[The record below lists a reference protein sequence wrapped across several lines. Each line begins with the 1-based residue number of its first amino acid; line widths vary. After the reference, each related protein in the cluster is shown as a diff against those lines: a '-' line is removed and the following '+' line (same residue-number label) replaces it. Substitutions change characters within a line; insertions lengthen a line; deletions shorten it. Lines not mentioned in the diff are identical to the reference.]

1 MTETLQ
7 AIYVRDP
14 ETRSRPKPHTAYRV
28 EVHAAVRTWSVWKR
42 YSEFEQLHNR
52 FIELFPDNPPPQPLP
67 SKHWW
72 QSTIDNPE
80 LVEERRAGLETYMRG
95 ILSHRDD
102 RWRLTHEWNEFLAVP
117 VGRSQADLFAGGPGK
132 RGPATQV
139 NGGTNNTA
147 PSQNGNCATSFF
159 SHFNIFGIGGGND
172 TSNNATGSSEAP
184 SVVPSSPAVNP
195 GPAPHFFT
203 TESWLE
209 EFRTLQGI
217 AREVRSLINRRET
230 HLGRSE
236 ISASH
241 NCTIQSKKLLTTLGL
256 RIPALEN
263 GLTNLAMGNPGGGAK
278 GSIMSDGELRRR
290 QDMLS
295 ELKDE
300 REVLTKLVIANR
312 QNDGVVGHQGAGGNV
327 PASSGDRN
335 SLLVSKGSHG
345 GINSGTH
352 AGGLHSQTGS
362 IRGHADNHSLA
373 DSSFNGGGS
382 VHTTT
387 TMTSTTVSGPGNGRR
402 VFGRVVQNLTQE
414 TSLTRG
420 LDNEGLLILQQEQMR
435 QQDDHIEQFN
445 AILQRQKHIGLAIGQ
460 ELDNQIQL
468 LDELDRD
475 VDRTTLKLGLVNK
488 KIGKIN

>member
-1 MTETLQ
+1 MAETLQ
-7 AIYVRDP
+7 AIYVRDY
-14 ETRSRPKPHTAYRV
+14 EARSQPKPHIVYRV

-42 YSEFEQLHNR
+42 YSEFEQLHAR
-52 FIELFPDNPPPQPLP
+52 FTELFPDHPPPQHLP
-67 SKHWW
+67 AKHWW
-72 QSTIDNPE
+72 QSTMDNPE
-80 LVEERRAGLETYMRG
+80 LLEERRAGLETYLRG

-117 VGRSQADLFAGGPGK
+117 AGRSQADLF
-132 RGPATQV
+132 T
-139 NGGTNNTA
+139 
-147 PSQNGNCATSFF
+147 
-159 SHFNIFGIGGGND
+159 
-172 TSNNATGSSEAP
+172 
-184 SVVPSSPAVNP
+184 
-195 GPAPHFFT
+195 GPAPHSFT

-209 EFRTLQGI
+209 EFRTLQGL

-241 NCTIQSKKLLTTLGL
+241 NCTIQSKKLLTSLGL

-263 GLTNLAMGNPGGGAK
+263 GLMSLAMGTPGGGRK
-278 GSIMSDGELRRR
+278 GSVMSDGELRRR

-300 REVLTKLVIANR
+300 REVLTKLVVANR
-312 QNDGVVGHQGAGGNV
+312 QNDGVVGYQGAGSNV

-335 SLLVSKGSHG
+335 ALLAGK
-345 GINSGTH
+345 SG
-352 AGGLHSQTGS
+352 
-362 IRGHADNHSLA
+362 RMPN
-373 DSSFNGGGS
+373 
-382 VHTTT
+382 
-387 TMTSTTVSGPGNGRR
+387 PRR

-414 TSLTRG
+414 TSQTRG
-420 LDNEGLLILQQEQMR
+420 LDNEGLLLLQQEQMK

-460 ELDNQIQL
+460 ELDNQNQL

-488 KIGKIN
+488 KIQKIN

>member
-1 MTETLQ
+1 MAETLQ
-7 AIYVRDP
+7 AIYVRNY
-14 ETRSRPKPHTAYRV
+14 ETRSLPKPHTVFKV

-42 YSEFEQLHNR
+42 YSEFETIHER
-52 FIELFPDNPPPQPLP
+52 FLELFPDHPPPQALP
-67 SKHWW
+67 TKHWW
-72 QSTIDNPE
+72 QSTMDNPE
-80 LVEERRAGLETYMRG
+80 LLEERRAGLETYLRG

-117 VGRSQADLFAGGPGK
+117 SSSSV
-132 RGPATQV
+132 T
-139 NGGTNNTA
+139 T
-147 PSQNGNCATSFF
+147 TS
-159 SHFNIFGIGGGND
+159 
-172 TSNNATGSSEAP
+172 TM
-184 SVVPSSPAVNP
+184 VSPT
-195 GPAPHFFT
+195 PAPQFYT

-209 EFRTLQGI
+209 EFRNLQGI

-241 NCTIQSKKLLTTLGL
+241 NCTIQSKKLLTSLGL

-263 GLTNLAMGNPGGGAK
+263 GLMSLAMGNPGGGGK

-290 QDMLS
+290 QDLLS

-312 QNDGVVGHQGAGGNV
+312 QNDGMVGYQGAGSSV

-335 SLLVSKGSHG
+335 ALIG
-345 GINSGTH
+345 
-352 AGGLHSQTGS
+352 A
-362 IRGHADNHSLA
+362 
-373 DSSFNGGGS
+373 SSRVPN
-382 VHTTT
+382 
-387 TMTSTTVSGPGNGRR
+387 PRR
-402 VFGRVVQNLTQE
+402 VFGRVVQTLTQE
-414 TSLTRG
+414 TSQTRG
-420 LDNEGLLILQQEQMR
+420 LDNEGLLLLQQEQMK

-460 ELDNQIQL
+460 ELDTQIQL

>member
-1 MTETLQ
+1 MAETLQ
-7 AIYVRDP
+7 AIYVRDY
-14 ETRSRPKPHTAYRV
+14 ETRSQPKPHTVFKV
-28 EVHAAVRTWSVWKR
+28 EVHAAVRTWPVWKR
-42 YSEFEQLHNR
+42 YSEFETLNAR
-52 FIELFPDNPPPQPLP
+52 FLELFPDHPPPQPLP
-67 SKHWW
+67 TKHWW
-72 QSTIDNPE
+72 QSTMDNPE
-80 LVEERRAGLETYMRG
+80 LLEERRAGLETYLRG

-102 RWRLTHEWNEFLAVP
+102 RWRLTHEWNEFLAIP
-117 VGRSQADLFAGGPGK
+117 VGRSQIDLFAGGPGAH
-132 RGPATQV
+132 GPAGSATAHN
-139 NGGTNNTA
+139 NGSSDSGRDPPA
-147 PSQNGNCATSFF
+147 SSIL
-159 SHFNIFGIGGGND
+159 SHLNIFGFGH
-172 TSNNATGSSEAP
+172 
-184 SVVPSSPAVNP
+184 PSSTHSTETTVTSSSSSTPVIN
-195 GPAPHFFT
+195 PAPAPQFYT

-217 AREVRSLINRRET
+217 SREVRSLINRRET
-230 HLGRSE
+230 HLGRNE

-241 NCTIQSKKLLTTLGL
+241 NCTIQSKKLLTSLGL

-263 GLTNLAMGNPGGGAK
+263 GLMSLAMGNPGGGGK

-290 QDMLS
+290 QDLLS

-312 QNDGVVGHQGAGGNV
+312 QNDGMVGYQGAGSSV

-335 SLLVSKGSHG
+335 ALMSGRSSGNLVGGGGSSGSGSH
-345 GINSGTH
+345 
-352 AGGLHSQTGS
+352 SQPS
-362 IRGHADNHSLA
+362 SLRGNPDNFSLA
-373 DSSFNGGGS
+373 ESTFNGGSSIHSSSG
-382 VHTTT
+382 
-387 TMTSTTVSGPGNGRR
+387 VSSRVPNPRR
-402 VFGRVVQNLTQE
+402 VFGRVVQTLVQE
-414 TSLTRG
+414 TSQTRG
-420 LDNEGLLILQQEQMR
+420 LDNEGLLLLQQEQMK

>member
-1 MTETLQ
+1 MAETLQ
-7 AIYVRDP
+7 AIYVRDY
-14 ETRSRPKPHTAYRV
+14 ETRTNPKPHTVFRV

-42 YSEFEQLHNR
+42 YSEFETLHNR
-52 FIELFPDNPPPQPLP
+52 YIELFPDHSPPMPLP
-67 SKHWW
+67 TKHWW
-72 QSTIDNPE
+72 QSTLDNPD
-80 LVEERRAGLETYMRG
+80 LLEERRAGLETYLRG

-102 RWRLTHEWNEFLAVP
+102 RWRLTHEWNEFLAIP
-117 VGRSQADLFAGGPGK
+117 VGRSQADLLVGSHASQAAAAAGRDSP
-132 RGPATQV
+132 
-139 NGGTNNTA
+139 A
-147 PSQNGNCATSFF
+147 PSLL
-159 SHFNIFGIGGGND
+159 SHLNFFGIGGGPQTSSSD
-172 TSNNATGSSEAP
+172 TASIASGTTVGQNSLSGSHAP
-184 SVVPSSPAVNP
+184 TQ
-195 GPAPHFFT
+195 FYT

-209 EFRTLQGI
+209 EFRHLQSM

-241 NCTIQSKKLLTTLGL
+241 NCTIQSKKLLTSLGL
-256 RIPALEN
+256 KIPALEN
-263 GLTNLAMGNPGGGAK
+263 GLTTLAMGNPGGGGK

-290 QDMLS
+290 QDMLA

-312 QNDGVVGHQGAGGNV
+312 QNDGVVGYQGPGGNV

-335 SLLVSKGSHG
+335 ALLVGKGSH
-345 GINSGTH
+345 
-352 AGGLHSQTGS
+352 
-362 IRGHADNHSLA
+362 SLA
-373 DSSFNGGGS
+373 QGGGTGGNISNNTYGCSVVSSAESSFGGS
-382 VHTTT
+382 GSSVHSGSNR
-387 TMTSTTVSGPGNGRR
+387 MSTSRR

-414 TSLTRG
+414 TSQTRG
-420 LDNEGLLILQQEQMR
+420 LDNEGLLLLQQEQMK

>member
-1 MTETLQ
+1 MAETLQ
-7 AIYVRDP
+7 AIYVRDY
-14 ETRSRPKPHTAYRV
+14 ETRTNPKPHTVFRV

-42 YSEFEQLHNR
+42 YSEFETLHSR
-52 FIELFPDNPPPQPLP
+52 YLELFPDHPPPMPLP
-67 SKHWW
+67 TKHWW
-72 QSTIDNPE
+72 QSTMDNPD
-80 LVEERRAGLETYMRG
+80 LLEERRAGLETYLRG

-117 VGRSQADLFAGGPGK
+117 VGRSQADLFAGSHAAQAAGRDSP
-132 RGPATQV
+132 
-139 NGGTNNTA
+139 A
-147 PSQNGNCATSFF
+147 PSLL
-159 SHFNIFGIGGGND
+159 SHLNFFGIGGGPQTPPID
-172 TSNNATGSSEAP
+172 TASIASGTTIGQNSLSGSHT
-184 SVVPSSPAVNP
+184 PAQ
-195 GPAPHFFT
+195 FYT

-209 EFRTLQGI
+209 EFRNLQSM

-241 NCTIQSKKLLTTLGL
+241 NCTIQSKKLLTSLGL
-256 RIPALEN
+256 KIPALEN
-263 GLTNLAMGNPGGGAK
+263 GLTTLAMGNPGGGGK

-290 QDMLS
+290 QDMLA

-312 QNDGVVGHQGAGGNV
+312 QNDGVVGYQGPGGNV

-335 SLLVSKGSHG
+335 ALLVGKGSHNLVQG
-345 GINSGTH
+345 GSTGGNINNNAYGGTV
-352 AGGLHSQTGS
+352 GS
-362 IRGHADNHSLA
+362 SAE
-373 DSSFNGGGS
+373 SSFGGS
-382 VHTTT
+382 GSSVHSGSNR
-387 TMTSTTVSGPGNGRR
+387 MSTSRR

-414 TSLTRG
+414 TSQTRG
-420 LDNEGLLILQQEQMR
+420 LDNEGLLILQQEQMK

-445 AILQRQKHIGLAIGQ
+445 AILQRQKHIGMAIGQ

>member
-1 MTETLQ
+1 MAETLQ
-7 AIYVRDP
+7 AIYVRDY
-14 ETRSRPKPHTAYRV
+14 ETRSQPKPHTVYRV
-28 EVHAAVRTWSVWKR
+28 EVHAAVRTWPVWKR
-42 YSEFEQLHNR
+42 YSEFEQLHAR
-52 FIELFPDNPPPQPLP
+52 FLELFPDHPPPQPLP
-67 SKHWW
+67 IKHWW

-80 LVEERRAGLETYMRG
+80 LLEERRAGLETYLRG

-117 VGRSQADLFAGGPGK
+117 VGRSQTDLFAGGHGV
-132 RGPATQV
+132 RGPAAVSANHATE
-139 NGGTNNTA
+139 NGGHRN
-147 PSQNGNCATSFF
+147 SLL
-159 SHFNIFGIGGGND
+159 SHFNIFGYGH
-172 TSNNATGSSEAP
+172 GSSQQQQAGAAEDSEPA
-184 SVVPSSPAVNP
+184 SPVVNP
-195 GPAPHFFT
+195 GPAPQFFT

-209 EFRTLQGI
+209 EFRTLQGL
-217 AREVRSLINRRET
+217 AREVRTLINRRET

-241 NCTIQSKKLLTTLGL
+241 NCTIQSKKLLTSLGL

-263 GLTNLAMGNPGGGAK
+263 GLMSLAMGSPGGGVK
-278 GSIMSDGELRRR
+278 GSVMSDGELRRR
-290 QDMLS
+290 QDMLA

-312 QNDGVVGHQGAGGNV
+312 QNDGVVGYQGAGSSV

-335 SLLVSKGSHG
+335 ALLFGKGSSNVYG
-345 GINSGTH
+345 NNNNNTSSGPQS
-352 AGGLHSQTGS
+352 GPVS
-362 IRGHADNHSLA
+362 GHADNHSIA
-373 DSSFNGGGS
+373 ESSFNGGGS
-382 VHTTT
+382 LHSS
-387 TMTSTTVSGPGNGRR
+387 TSSKMLNPRR

-414 TSLTRG
+414 TSQTRG
-420 LDNEGLLILQQEQMR
+420 LDNEGLLLLQQEQMK

-445 AILQRQKHIGLAIGQ
+445 AILQRQKHIGLAIGH

>member
-132 RGPATQV
+132 R
-139 NGGTNNTA
+139 
-147 PSQNGNCATSFF
+147 
-159 SHFNIFGIGGGND
+159 
-172 TSNNATGSSEAP
+172 
-184 SVVPSSPAVNP
+184 
-195 GPAPHFFT
+195 PAPHFFT

-335 SLLVSKGSHG
+335 SLLVSK
-345 GINSGTH
+345 
-352 AGGLHSQTGS
+352 
-362 IRGHADNHSLA
+362 
-373 DSSFNGGGS
+373 
-382 VHTTT
+382 
-387 TMTSTTVSGPGNGRR
+387 VSGPGNGRR

>member
-1 MTETLQ
+1 MAETLQ
-7 AIYVRDP
+7 AIYVRNY
-14 ETRSRPKPHTAYRV
+14 ETRSQPKPHTVFKV

-42 YSEFEQLHNR
+42 YSEFETLHER
-52 FIELFPDNPPPQPLP
+52 FLELFPDHPPPQPLP
-67 SKHWW
+67 TKHWW
-72 QSTIDNPE
+72 QSTMDNPE
-80 LVEERRAGLETYMRG
+80 LLEERRAGLETYLRG

-102 RWRLTHEWNEFLAVP
+102 RWRLTHEWNEFLAIP
-117 VGRSQADLFAGGPGK
+117 VGRSQADLFAGGPGVH
-132 RGPATQV
+132 GPAPV
-139 NGGTNNTA
+139 GNNNTGSSGRESPA
-147 PSQNGNCATSFF
+147 PSIL
-159 SHFNIFGIGGGND
+159 SHLNIFGFGQSSSTHSTETTV
-172 TSNNATGSSEAP
+172 TSSS
-184 SVVPSSPAVNP
+184 SSPIIHS
-195 GPAPHFFT
+195 APTPQFYT

-209 EFRTLQGI
+209 EFRNLQGI

-241 NCTIQSKKLLTTLGL
+241 NCTIQSKKLLTSLGL

-263 GLTNLAMGNPGGGAK
+263 GLMSLAMGNPGGGGK

-312 QNDGVVGHQGAGGNV
+312 QNDGMVGYQGAGSSV
-327 PASSGDRN
+327 PASSSDRSALMTGRSSG
-335 SLLVSKGSHG
+335 SLG
-345 GINSGTH
+345 GG
-352 AGGLHSQTGS
+352 
-362 IRGHADNHSLA
+362 
-373 DSSFNGGGS
+373 GGGS
-382 VHTTT
+382 SGSHSQPSSLRGNPDNFSLAE
-387 TMTSTTVSGPGNGRR
+387 STLNYGGSIHSSSGASSRVPNPRR
-402 VFGRVVQNLTQE
+402 VFGRVVQTLTQE
-414 TSLTRG
+414 TSQTRG
-420 LDNEGLLILQQEQMR
+420 LDNEGLLMLQQEQMK
-435 QQDDHIEQFN
+435 QQDDHIETFT